1 MEACYVARTP
11 MTSTRIMAT
20 AHNEFLKAQ
29 FASLPPLPA
38 IEKLSESVWRIL
50 GGNPG
55 KFQLQGTNTYLL
67 GTGRER
73 LLVDTA
79 QGVPVWIES
88 LKSVLEKENAVV
100 KRALI
105 THFHHDHVG
114 GIADLRKLSPDTVI
128 HKNSPDDTQDEG
140 INDGEVFSVE
150 GATLKAVYTPGHAND
165 HMCFLLA
172 EENAIFTGDNV
183 LGHGT
188 TVFTDL
194 KEYMDS
200 LQKMLDLKPARAYP
214 AHGQLIEE
222 GQKKLQEYIVHRQRR
237 EAQIVRQLQAVRAE
251 IEADQPPT
259 PVTSMELVK
268 RIYVDVDPGLHLAA
282 EGGVVQVLDKLEKE
296 GRVAIV
302 VKNGMTKY
310 TLVEKPSSPSSSS
323 L

>member
-1 MEACYVARTP
+1 MRLV
-11 MTSTRIMAT
+11 AT
-20 AHNEFLKAQ
+20 ARPTSPRTNQAHSRFIVPIAQ
-29 FASLPPLPA
+29 
-38 IEKLSESVWRIL
+38 
-50 GGNPG
+50 
-55 KFQLQGTNTYLL
+55 FQLQGTNTYLL

-73 LLVDTA
+73 LLIDTA

-100 KRALI
+100 EKALI

-114 GIADLRKLSPDTVI
+114 GISDLRKLSPDTVI
-128 HKNSPDDTQDEG
+128 YKNSPEDNQDKG
-140 INDGEVFSVE
+140 INDGDEFSVE
-150 GATLKAVYTPGHAND
+150 GATLKAVYTPGHAHD
-165 HMCFLLA
+165 HMCFLLE

-200 LQKMLDLKPARAYP
+200 LQKMLDLKPAHAYP

-222 GQKKLQEYIVHRQRR
+222 AQKKLQEYIMHRQMR
-237 EAQIVRQLQAVRAE
+237 ESQIMRQLQAVRGE
-251 IEADQPPT
+251 KDGDQAA
-259 PVTSMELVK
+259 VTSMELVK
-268 RIYVDVDPGLHLAA
+268 GIYVDVDPGLHVAA

-296 GRVAIV
+296 GRVGRVIR
-302 VKNGMTKY
+302 NGATKY
-310 TLVEKPSSPSSSS
+310 TLAEKTSSPSS